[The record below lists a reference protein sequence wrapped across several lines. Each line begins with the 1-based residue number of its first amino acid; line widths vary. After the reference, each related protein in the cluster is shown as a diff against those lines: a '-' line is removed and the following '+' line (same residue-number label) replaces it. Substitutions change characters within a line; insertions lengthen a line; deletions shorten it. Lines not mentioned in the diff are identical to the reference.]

1 MAVSPAAGWC
11 GSTAVWAPLAQ
22 PPRLLGMVG
31 CGRGQ
36 VDGSGGEEE
45 TLGCLM
51 RIIQGWALAKVIGK
65 IKKRK
70 RANTSQPE

>member
-1 MAVSPAAGWC
+1 
-11 GSTAVWAPLAQ
+11 
-22 PPRLLGMVG
+22 
-31 CGRGQ
+31 
-36 VDGSGGEEE
+36 
-45 TLGCLM
+45 M